1 MDVFHF
7 KLVLLE
13 KDHGQP
19 ADLKVGDSISVSLD
33 EADAIYVGRAP
44 EVDVLV
50 HAPTVG
56 RRVIRLFLRPEG
68 LRVEDLGS
76 GGGSALEINGLRL
89 SRPNSLVPDQSVL
102 WIGGV
107 AFRVEFEK

>member
-1 MDVFHF
+1 MNVFHF

-33 EADAIYVGRAP
+33 ESNAIYVGRAP
-44 EVDVLV
+44 DVNV
-50 HAPTVG
+50 FVSAPSVG
-56 RRVIRLFLRPEG
+56 RKVVRLFLRPEG

-76 GGGSALEINGLRL
+76 GGGSAVEINGLRL
-89 SRPNSLVPDQSVL
+89 SRPNSLVPDQSLL
-102 WIGGV
+102 WIGDV